1 MTVQLQKDL
10 LQHTVCLEILH
21 DSKCIHLLI
30 LIQQKEKNKEYFIIQ
45 DRTYIQNS
53 NTTLFKF

>member
-53 NTTLFKF
+53 NTTL

>member
-30 LIQQKEKNKEYFIIQ
+30 LIQQKEKNTEYFIIQ

-53 NTTLFKF
+53 NTTL